1 MATNDIGRVTPI
13 WRGFFSAAAT
23 YELNDIVIDTD
34 GSVWWHK
41 SPAQTTGEIPEA
53 GEIWDAVIDMSVFSG
68 LIQSAIVTAQTAL
81 EAAREAVG
89 EVSADTERAETAA
102 RNAETSALNA
112 AESAAGVGAQ
122 AQAAERSA
130 EAAAGSA
137 TGAAGSA
144 EAAAG
149 SKSDAEAYAVGKRGG
164 EDVETTDPTFHNNAK
179 FYSEQAASSAE
190 AAAQSAED
198 AQDVLD
204 SIPADYSTLSADV
217 GDLKESI
224 VDGTELSIPISWS
237 QGNINTITGLDETGT
252 RQRSDYIELQQSSFV
267 VTWEKPITDCLIYW
281 YDENK
286 VFKGHSGWQTKGTEI
301 TKANKYFRIVARKN
315 GPNQLTDNEIKSF
328 KVLVGPIWESKIQD
342 LNTKVDSLEAVNS
355 AFSVDDSI
363 LIHDG
368 YFINSNG
375 NLQSYTT
382 SETTH
387 YYATDY
393 VDLSFCE
400 QVKIQTCL
408 GSGSTIAVY
417 NGAKQLTRVITT
429 KGSTAVFDYD
439 ITFDSNERY
448 IRASFQEYT
457 NYTTKDQFK
466 LVAYKN
472 VLLALDSISKGGGE
486 LNNAVERVQL
496 KPLSAPTVV
505 FIDDDGTDSLW
516 DTTVPI
522 FEEAGVPLTIA
533 VGKDSA
539 IMSDLETLRTWLSSA
554 DHDMVQHSLGSDQDL
569 SAKTYAELVAWI
581 EAEQAFFYN
590 NGFVVT
596 NLVYG
601 GANWSEQMIRVVE
614 RYYNCGCTIPN
625 WQLGIN
631 YGYNLPGT
639 SRYKLARY
647 AVSNWTSSSG
657 HSLQDCKDIFDE
669 FLATGQN
676 GIIIFYSHSYQ
687 LVDNPDRV
695 QILTDF
701 IDYVKAA
708 QTRGD
713 CTISTLSAVFG

>member
-1 MATNDIGRVTPI
+1 MNREYKIAL
-13 WRGFFSAAAT
+13 SQE
-23 YELNDIVIDTD
+23 YYSDIVYLSQYDSDYDLVFSVLDKYSKATQINGYTAKFQGTRTD
-34 GSVWWHK
+34 GLGFLFEGTASDDRVAFHINTSLTAISGTHK
-41 SPAQTTGEIPEA
+41 GEIVFY
-53 GEIWDAVIDMSVFSG
+53 DASG
-68 LIQSAIVTAQTAL
+68 LFYGSANVQIVVDP
-81 EAAREAVG
+81 AARPDG
-89 EVSADTERAETAA
+89 TIDADVERAEEIAEQIQQIVDTAA
-102 RNAETSALNA
+102 EQTTAE
-112 AESAAGVGAQ
+112 
-122 AQAAERSA
+122 AERIVSDL
-130 EAAAGSA
+130 EADVSELKSGLS
-137 TGAAGSA
+137 
-144 EAAAG
+144 EI
-149 SKSDAEAYAVGKRGG
+149 SDAVVG
-164 EDVETTDPTFHNNAK
+164 
-179 FYSEQAASSAE
+179 
-190 AAAQSAED
+190 
-198 AQDVLD
+198 
-204 SIPADYSTLSADV
+204 
-217 GDLKESI
+217 
-224 VDGTELSIPISWS
+224 GTEVSIPISWS
-237 QGNINTITGLDETGT
+237 QGNINTVTGEDETGT

-267 VTWEKPITDCLIYW
+267 VTWENPITDCLIYW

-286 VFKGHSGWQTKGTEI
+286 VFKRHSGWQTKGTEI
-301 TKANKYFRIVARKN
+301 TKGNKYFRIVARKN

-328 KVLVGPIWESKIQD
+328 KVLVEPIWESKIQNI
-342 LNTKVDSLEAVNS
+342 NTRVDSLEAVNS

-368 YFINSNG
+368 YFINNNG
-375 NLQSYTT
+375 NLQTYTT
-382 SETTH
+382 SATAH

-400 QVKIQTCL
+400 QVKVQTCL

-417 NGAKQLTRVITT
+417 NGVKQLTRVITT

-439 ITFDSNERY
+439 ITLDSNERY

-486 LNNAVERVQL
+486 SNNAVERAQL

-539 IMSDLETLRTWLSSA
+539 IMSDLETLRTWLSST

-569 SAKTYAELVAWI
+569 STKTYAELISWI
-581 EAEQAFFYN
+581 ESEQAFFYN
-590 NGFVVT
+590 NGFIVT

-601 GANWSEQMIRVVE
+601 GKNWSEQMIRVVE
-614 RYYNCGCTIPN
+614 KYYNCGCTIPN
-625 WQLGIN
+625 WQLGID

>member
-1 MATNDIGRVTPI
+1 MKDYVNSAALQEYTTKLVAKLKTLFPGTPT
-13 WRGFFSAAAT
+13 AAAT
-23 YELNDIVIDTD
+23 VADMTDHSKTYVYVGSETGYTAGDWYYWD
-34 GSVWWHK
+34 GSAWT
-41 SPAQTTGEIPEA
+41 SGGPFQATSIITDTTLAVA
-53 GEIWDAVIDMSVFSG
+53 GEAADAKATGD
-68 LIQSAIVTAQTAL
+68 AIAAAKTAVL
-81 EAAREAVG
+81 
-89 EVSADTERAETAA
+89 
-102 RNAETSALNA
+102 NAMAPAYSTSA
-112 AESAAGVGAQ
+112 
-122 AQAAERSA
+122 
-130 EAAAGSA
+130 
-137 TGAAGSA
+137 T
-144 EAAAG
+144 
-149 SKSDAEAYAVGKRGG
+149 YAVGDYVNYNGSIYRC
-164 EDVETTDPTFHNNAK
+164 TTAITT
-179 FYSEQAASSAE
+179 AE
-190 AAAQSAED
+190 SWTSGHWTA
-198 AQDVLD
+198 V
-204 SIPADYSTLSADV
+204 TLGTDLEGQVS
-217 GDLKESI
+217 DLKTQLSEISDAI

-237 QGNINTITGLDETGT
+237 QGNINTVTGLDETGT
-252 RQRSDYIELQQSSFV
+252 RQRTDYIELQQSSFV
-267 VTWEKPITDCLIYW
+267 VTWEFPITDCIIYW

-286 VFKGHSGWQTKGTEI
+286 VFKRHSGWQTKGTEI

-328 KVLVGPIWESKIQD
+328 KVLVEPIWESEIQN

-382 SETTH
+382 SATTH

-400 QVKIQTCL
+400 QVKVQTCL

-417 NGAKQLTRVITT
+417 NVAKQLTRVITT

-457 NYTTKDQFK
+457 NFTTKDQFK

-472 VLLALDSISKGGGE
+472 VLLALGSISKGGGE
-486 LNNAVERVQL
+486 SNNAVERVQL

-522 FEEAGVPLTIA
+522 FEEAGMPLTIA

-569 SAKTYAELVAWI
+569 SAKTYAELISWI
-581 EAEQAFFYN
+581 ESEQAFFYN

-614 RYYNCGCTIPN
+614 KYYNCGCTIPN
-625 WQLGIN
+625 WQLGIS

-647 AVSNWTSSSG
+647 AVSNWTSTSG

-676 GIIIFYSHSYQ
+676 GLIIFYSHSYQ